1 LTNPKARAWVKD
13 VIKDELIGTG
23 ASGWMADFGEG
34 LPYDAVLFSGADP
47 RSYHNRY
54 AEEWAE
60 VNREAIREAGREDDI
75 VFFNR
80 SGYSQSPRYSTLFW
94 LGDQLVDWDEH
105 DGIKSAVTGLLSS
118 GLSGYSLQHTDIGG
132 HTAIDHPLLKYHR
145 SKNLLMRWIELGA
158 FTTVFRTHEG
168 NRPEVNHQIYSDE
181 DTLRHFSRFAEVYVA
196 WKPYRME
203 LVEEAA
209 ETGLPVV
216 RHPFIHY
223 PDDPEVYALDYQFMV
238 GAEFMV
244 APVLD
249 PQEDAVEV
257 YLPRGRWVHL
267 WTGEEYGS
275 SERGVYATLRAPIG
289 EPAVFYKENSDAGR
303 EFREE
308 LGRQGLL

>member
-1 LTNPKARAWVKD
+1 MRTSLV
-13 VIKDELIGTG
+13 
-23 ASGWMADFGEG
+23 
-34 LPYDAVLFSGADP
+34 
-47 RSYHNRY
+47 
-54 AEEWAE
+54 EEWQWRAE
-60 VNREAIREAGREDDI
+60 DARRKAERWRGEVISVVRERRPHE
-75 VFFNR
+75 
-80 SGYSQSPRYSTLFW
+80 
-94 LGDQLVDWDEH
+94 LV
-105 DGIKSAVTGLLSS
+105 L
-118 GLSGYSLQHTDIGG
+118 
-132 HTAIDHPLLKYHR
+132 
-145 SKNLLMRWIELGA
+145 
-158 FTTVFRTHEG
+158 RTHEG

-196 WKPYRME
+196 WRPYRME
-203 LVEEAA
+203 LVEEAS

-275 SERGVYATLRAPIG
+275 SERGVYETVRAPIG
-289 EPAVFYKENSDAGR
+289 EPAIFYEEDSDVGR
-303 EFREE
+303 KFREE